1 MTKTACPIPECGYSA
16 NMAEFDEALRRPLD
30 LNTTRSHESKDAHRD
45 MDDFDEDEEL
55 ARLRRAVKETET
67 VSPEENPE
75 LYRFIVEA
83 FGNIDEG
90 LRRLGPLPKA
100 WRGAALEDLEEDD
113 ETQVDLNAEEL
124 STVMR
129 KKLRGVRIPDDPT
142 PAEGSWEQLNDT
154 CRATFGFDAVSIALG
169 VFCERLTDPEEDP
182 DEHPDLK
189 PHNDRTARLSDILG
203 SNGDSNSRD
212 AAAVILRALDDPAV
226 DTVELANRSG
236 GIRISAGFYTKR

>member
-16 NMAEFDEALRRPLD
+16 NMAEFDAALRRPLD

-100 WRGAALEDLEEDD
+100 WRGAALEDREEDD
-113 ETQVDLNAEEL
+113 ETYVDLNAEEL

-129 KKLRGVRIPDDPT
+129 KKLR
-142 PAEGSWEQLNDT
+142 
-154 CRATFGFDAVSIALG
+154 AL
-169 VFCERLTDPEEDP
+169 C
-182 DEHPDLK
+182 
-189 PHNDRTARLSDILG
+189 DR
-203 SNGDSNSRD
+203 
-212 AAAVILRALDDPAV
+212 V
-226 DTVELANRSG
+226 
-236 GIRISAGFYTKR
+236 GIE

>member
-90 LRRLGPLPKA
+90 LRRLGPLPQA
-100 WRGAALEDLEEDD
+100 WFGAALED
-113 ETQVDLNAEEL
+113 
-124 STVMR
+124 
-129 KKLRGVRIPDDPT
+129 
-142 PAEGSWEQLNDT
+142 
-154 CRATFGFDAVSIALG
+154 
-169 VFCERLTDPEEDP
+169 
-182 DEHPDLK
+182 H
-189 PHNDRTARLSDILG
+189 
-203 SNGDSNSRD
+203 GD
-212 AAAVILRALDDPAV
+212 
-226 DTVELANRSG
+226 
-236 GIRISAGFYTKR
+236 